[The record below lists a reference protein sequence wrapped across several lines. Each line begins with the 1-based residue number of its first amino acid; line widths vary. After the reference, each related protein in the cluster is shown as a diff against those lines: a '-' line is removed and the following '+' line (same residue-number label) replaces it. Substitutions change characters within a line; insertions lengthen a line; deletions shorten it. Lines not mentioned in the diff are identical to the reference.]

1 MLHCVGILFMRN
13 SDYYS
18 GTVKVPP
25 IAQLFNGM
33 GLVGVCGFDDSFLQ
47 KKKVQV
53 FEAPREQLG
62 W

>member
-33 GLVGVCGFDDSFLQ
+33 GLVGVSGFDDSFLQ
-47 KKKVQV
+47 EK
-53 FEAPREQLG
+53 ESLG
-62 W
+62 I

>member
-1 MLHCVGILFMRN
+1 MRN